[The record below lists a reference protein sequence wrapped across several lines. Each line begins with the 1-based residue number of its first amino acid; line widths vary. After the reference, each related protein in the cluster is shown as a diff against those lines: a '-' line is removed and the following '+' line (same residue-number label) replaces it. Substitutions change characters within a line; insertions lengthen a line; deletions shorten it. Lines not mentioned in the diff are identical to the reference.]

1 MRTLSVMLVVLTTV
15 GCAGLAAEPTAVGW
29 RGDGLGVYPD
39 ARPPVKWS
47 ATENVLWKTPLPGKS
62 NASPILVG
70 DRILICAE
78 PSTLLCVSAKDGQVL
93 WSSSTTY
100 ADAVPENE
108 RQKAMADQA
117 KAEEV
122 CRKLKELEAAQA
134 EATEALG
141 KTPEDA
147 ALKAKLAKLE
157 GENKVAAE
165 ALKALAFYVLPKTSD
180 DTGYSTPTPTSN
192 GKRVYIAFGTGVVTC
207 YDLEGRRQ
215 WARRLQ
221 TQPTQYSE
229 PRLYGVPESPLLA
242 GNLLLVHFLK
252 LTALAPTTGKTVWE
266 ADADVHFASPV
277 RVRVGTIDAVLTA
290 CGDILRI
297 SDGKD
302 LARKIW
308 PSEGLPLETCCSP
321 IVPGDT
327 AYLLGKGGG
336 AVRLRPSSDGRIA
349 AEKLW
354 EAKAVRGWCIG
365 SPVYADGLL
374 YALVD
379 GRFTVLD
386 AADGKPVYKQ
396 ALFKGKCYPSVALAG
411 PYLYA
416 SNNEGETVVIRPG
429 REYQEMA
436 RNTLEPFASCLVFS
450 GTRMYVRGQRH
461 LYCVGS
467 DR

>member
-1 MRTLSVMLVVLTTV
+1 
-15 GCAGLAAEPTAVGW
+15 
-29 RGDGLGVYPD
+29 
-39 ARPPVKWS
+39 
-47 ATENVLWKTPLPGKS
+47 
-62 NASPILVG
+62 
-70 DRILICAE
+70 
-78 PSTLLCVSAKDGQVL
+78 
-93 WSSSTTY
+93 
-100 ADAVPENE
+100 
-108 RQKAMADQA
+108 
-117 KAEEV
+117 
-122 CRKLKELEAAQA
+122 
-134 EATEALG
+134 
-141 KTPEDA
+141 
-147 ALKAKLAKLE
+147 
-157 GENKVAAE
+157 
-165 ALKALAFYVLPKTSD
+165 
-180 DTGYSTPTPTSN
+180 
-192 GKRVYIAFGTGVVTC
+192 
-207 YDLEGRRQ
+207 
-215 WARRLQ
+215 
-221 TQPTQYSE
+221 
-229 PRLYGVPESPLLA
+229 LA